1 MTTDRLVTR
10 SGAVVCTLPARFE
23 AGSRCDSFRAS
34 PRPRGVCVGDLDH
47 PDVNTPESD
56 LSVWPTDTRTRPC
69 GVAISSGLGGML
81 AGAVVVGTV
90 LGLLIDHAAGTSPA
104 FTLLGL
110 ALGIASGAAAFWV
123 RARSALR

>member
-1 MTTDRLVTR
+1 MAD
-10 SGAVVCTLPARFE
+10 G
-23 AGSRCDSFRAS
+23 
-34 PRPRGVCVGDLDH
+34 H
-47 PDVNTPESD
+47 PDPTLRGRD
-56 LSVWPTDTRTRPC
+56 L
-69 GVAISSGLGGML
+69 AGLGGML

-123 RARSALR
+123 RLR